1 MKKRFGAVTLLS
13 LLLACTTTPSG
24 ASVESP
30 DAWAEAQALWEGPST
45 GVAVLGFESA
55 PAEPLAAPSV
65 TEAWVFE
72 EGHVT
77 IVGFSEAD

>member
-1 MKKRFGAVTLLS
+1 MKKRLGAIALLS
-13 LLLACTTTPSG
+13 LLLACTRPAGT
-24 ASVESP
+24 SVESP

-45 GVAVLGFESA
+45 GIAVLGFESA
-55 PAEPLAAPSV
+55 PAEPLATPSV